1 MVNMKCKMPTCT
13 FNTVDE
19 IDETSKV
26 GAHLSLLGFH
36 VDAIHPKSAPQPLAV
51 QQPAPANPR
60 TEKIAHPKLEMKDGS
75 SSEEQWNFLPSAGS
89 STRPSPTL
97 TGTRGR
103 GWGSAWGTWWPAWCT
118 VGSATRSTRS

>member
-1 MVNMKCKMPTCT
+1 MVNIKCKVPTCT

-26 GAHLSLLGFH
+26 GAHLILLGFH
-36 VDAIHPKSAPQPLAV
+36 VDAVHPKPTLQPLAV
-51 QQPAPANPR
+51 QHSGPANPR

-75 SSEEQWNFLPSAGS
+75 SSEEQWNFFTFSWQQFKAIAKIGGHEKERLEVCLGD
-89 STRPSPTL
+89 T
-97 TGTRGR
+97 
-103 GWGSAWGTWWPAWCT
+103 WPAWCR